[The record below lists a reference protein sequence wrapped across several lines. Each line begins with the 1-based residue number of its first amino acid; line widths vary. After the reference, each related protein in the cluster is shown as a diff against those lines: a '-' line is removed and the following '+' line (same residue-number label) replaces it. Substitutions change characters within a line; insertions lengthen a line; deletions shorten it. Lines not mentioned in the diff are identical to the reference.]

1 MSVQSDC
8 NCETMCP
15 GAVECACV
23 YIYDE
28 DVCHGYCINKA
39 PPAPATLKAALDS
52 RIDLNVRG
60 ATLAQVGRLLAGIT
74 ECEIFV
80 PATRIDERRDLYLQD
95 VSLDAAVRELQ
106 LMALVRP

>member
-1 MSVQSDC
+1 MEQKIFAAPFVPAFF
-8 NCETMCP
+8 P
-15 GAVECACV
+15 GT
-23 YIYDE
+23 
-28 DVCHGYCINKA
+28 NT
-39 PPAPATLKAALDS
+39 PAPATLKAALDS

>member
-1 MSVQSDC
+1 MSVQS
-8 NCETMCP
+8 NCTCEKMCP
-15 GAVECACV
+15 DAIECACV

-28 DVCHGYCINKA
+28 DACHGYCVTVA
-39 PPAPATLKAALDS
+39 PPEPATLKAALDS
-52 RIDLNVRG
+52 RVDLNVRG

-74 ECEIFV
+74 DAEIFV
-80 PATRIDERRDLYLQD
+80 PAGRVEERRDLYLEN